1 METIENVSCNQR
13 NSVLRGKWLD
23 FPIAMLHH
31 IVATMMVYLVLTF
44 NDLTTQNHS

>member
-1 METIENVSCNQR
+1 METIKNVSCDQR

-23 FPIAMLHH
+23 FPMSMLHH

-44 NDLTTQNHS
+44 DDLIAQIHS